1 MVATGS
7 SGPERPGVEQMTV
20 RRVMRATV
28 VCAVLA
34 LGAWVVTGQSV
45 AMAGGPASKA
55 VMQVSPDAAAPGQ
68 SVYVAAYA
76 FPPSTVFQ
84 LQVCGDD
91 ELEGSPDCAFAEGLT
106 RTTSEVG
113 NFAGELTVL
122 VPPVPC
128 PCVVA
133 AFSSTLAQPI
143 TAAFTVLGAPTA
155 PLRYPPSPARLVVK
169 SAVLT
174 GSGPLAAWFGAAPT
188 RTLVLRVRD
197 PGTESVPNPIV
208 VARIGNTPIFV
219 NNLPGIGAG
228 QVRTYRIPVT
238 FPILALGNYAVVGQ
252 VGAGNGR
259 FARFDVG
266 VLLLPWALLVVAFVI
281 LLLLLLL
288 LMRVIRNR
296 LQRRAQRTTQPPDS
310 VGPAEPVVQDTT
322 SPEEQ
327 MPAATETTI

>member
-7 SGPERPGVEQMTV
+7 SGPKRPRVEQVTV

-34 LGAWVVTGQSV
+34 LGAWAVIGQSAAV
-45 AMAGGPASKA
+45 AGGSAKA
-55 VMQVSPDAAAPGQ
+55 VMQVSPDAGIPGQ

-76 FPPSTVFQ
+76 FPPSAVFQ

-91 ELEGSPDCAFAEGLT
+91 ALEGSPDCALTGGLT
-106 RTTSEVG
+106 RATSEVG
-113 NFAGELTVL
+113 HFAGELTVL
-122 VPPVPC
+122 IPPVPC

-133 AFSSTLAQPI
+133 AFSTALAQPI
-143 TAAFTVLGAPTA
+143 TAAFTILGAPTA
-155 PLRYPPSPARLVVK
+155 PLRYPPSPPRLVVK

-174 GSGPLAAWFGAAPT
+174 GSGPLAAWFGAAPK
-188 RTLVLRVRD
+188 RTLVLRVRN
-197 PGTESVPNPIV
+197 PATESVPNPIV
-208 VARIGNTPIFV
+208 LARIGNTPIPV
-219 NNLPGIGAG
+219 NNLRGIGAG
-228 QVRTYRIPVT
+228 QVRIYRIPVT
-238 FPILALGNYAVVGQ
+238 FPTLALGHYTVVGQ

-310 VGPAEPVVQDTT
+310 VGPGEPVVQDTT